1 MEIEGTQRDTIA
13 DAVAS
18 DEKLVVAPRKRTRR
32 RSITIFI
39 VVSVLNV
46 ALLALLWSQLLTP
59 AAQPA
64 GQGNSGS
71 VFSGPLVGKS
81 APNFTLLAL
90 GTHPGPKISLADFKG
105 KPVVLNVWQSS
116 CAPCVSEAPAF
127 QATWQHA
134 QSQGIVFLGIDFQDS
149 QSDALSFVQKY
160 GITYTN
166 VVDQD
171 GSTTINYGVTGT
183 PETIFI
189 DQHGVIVGRHAGE
202 MSASMLQQGLQLLAG
217 KQHAS

>member
-1 MEIEGTQRDTIA
+1 MEIEGTSYDNTT
-13 DAVAS
+13 DAIAS
-18 DEKLVVAPRKRTRR
+18 DGEFVVAPRRRTRR

-64 GQGNSGS
+64 AQGNSGS
-71 VFSGPLVGKS
+71 NSGFSGPLVGKP
-81 APNFTLLAL
+81 APNFTLLTL
-90 GTHPGPKISLADFKG
+90 GKHAETKIALADFKG

-116 CAPCVSEAPAF
+116 CAPCVNEAPVF
-127 QATWQHA
+127 QATWQRE
-134 QSQGIVFLGIDFQDS
+134 QSQGIVFLGIDFQDN
-149 QSDALSFVQKY
+149 QNDALSFMQKY

-202 MSASMLQQGLQLLAG
+202 MSASMLQQGLQLLSG
-217 KQHAS
+217 KQ